1 MVKLS
6 KYKGL
11 REISDYKKEKLFMRI
26 LPNRTTSLFG
36 NMPYIYQKKVNKW
49 SSKKI
54 TEKTKFLIVDD
65 KDGQLGMCPLRR
77 NIPIVV
83 YEPDKIFLDGGK
95 TEIPLNVP
103 NTSDFIFAKRNIL
116 GFKDRITTEMLMT
129 KCNLIN
135 KNYYNFTDEDKYEY
149 VAACHSIDRDSN
161 VEFSMEYKINKLK
174 SNVADNGYLY
184 LEYNVALK
192 EDDYETYPANQYLR
206 NNEILK
212 YFDTNEWTIITNEIA
227 ILKSEYTPL
236 NKNRKDVIVGFLDVK
251 KTPTPKKKEIKH
263 KQNYTFYDTKK
274 EKIVNHSYVING
286 VLR

>member
-1 MVKLS
+1 MVKSS

-11 REISDYKKEKLFMRI
+11 REILSYKKEKLFMKI

-49 SSKKI
+49 SLKKI
-54 TEKTKFLIVDD
+54 TEKTKFLIIDD

-83 YEPDKIFLDGGK
+83 YEPDKVFLEGGK
-95 TEIPLNVP
+95 IEVPLNIP
-103 NTSDFIFAKRNIL
+103 NTTDFIFAKRNIL
-116 GFKDRITTEMLMT
+116 GFKDRITNELLTT
-129 KCNLIN
+129 KYNLIN
-135 KNYYNFTDEDKYEY
+135 KNYYNFTDENKYEY

-161 VEFSMEYKINKLK
+161 IEFSMDYKINKLK

-184 LEYNVALK
+184 LEYNIALK
-192 EDDYETYPANQYLR
+192 GDDYDTYPVNQYLR

-227 ILKSEYTPL
+227 ITKSDYTPL
-236 NKNRKDVIVGFLDVK
+236 NRDRKDVVVGYLDVR
-251 KTPTPKKKEIKH
+251 KTPTPKKKEVKQ
-263 KQNYTFYDTKK
+263 KQNYTFYDTRE
-274 EKIVNHSYVING
+274 EKIVNHSYIING